1 MKKTA
6 LPRPAGGRLLSRV
19 AVRPARAKPTLPKF
33 FGDARGASF
42 GVAAAGRR
50 LPGCRRKPGCSPEG
64 RPARGAWEQTRMSFA
79 ARLADSALETAKEA
93 AIHGRPFQML
103 FAGSPENDAKN
114 RSHGNRGAAP
124 SRKTRAKKKGAE
136 TAGEKAQMK
145 PSPRKIAARRQGPE
159 RIRPRGNRPR
169 GNRPRGNRNGCRQGG
184 PFL

>member
-64 RPARGAWEQTRMSFA
+64 RPARGAWEQTRKMCIRERCKDGHIVN
-79 ARLADSALETAKEA
+79 RLHACWIIVQNNNLPPK
-93 AIHGRPFQML
+93 
-103 FAGSPENDAKN
+103 
-114 RSHGNRGAAP
+114 RSHRFLPTGNELLLAMDWQ
-124 SRKTRAKKKGAE
+124 SRNSIGSIHAHTFPINKSDWLIFQE
-136 TAGEKAQMK
+136 E
-145 PSPRKIAARRQGPE
+145 
-159 RIRPRGNRPR
+159 NRP
-169 GNRPRGNRNGCRQGG
+169 NSARQY
-184 PFL
+184 PSSAAVLPSVPN